1 MKPIMRIIPMP
12 TQIEAALEAAEP
24 FITLSNAK
32 VYAAQTDGMLWVEEN
47 IMDPADIPVTICSKI
62 GVLICETIELRLD
75 ALLEVEGSTS

>member
-1 MKPIMRIIPMP
+1 MKPITRIIPMS
-12 TQIEAALEAAEP
+12 TSYSEAIKAAVP

-47 IMDPADIPVTICSKI
+47 IMDPADIPFTICSKI

-75 ALLEVEGSTS
+75 ALLEVSDSTS

>member
-1 MKPIMRIIPMP
+1 MKPNMRIIPMP
-12 TQIEAALEAAEP
+12 TSYSEAIKAVTP
-24 FITLSNAK
+24 FITLQNAK

-47 IMDPADIPVTICSKI
+47 IMDPADIPFTICSKI